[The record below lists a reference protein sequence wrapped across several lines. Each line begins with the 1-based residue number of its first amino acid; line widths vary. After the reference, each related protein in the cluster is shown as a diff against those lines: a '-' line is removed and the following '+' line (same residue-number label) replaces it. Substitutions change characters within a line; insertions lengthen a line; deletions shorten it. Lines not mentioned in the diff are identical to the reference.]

1 MITKEDIQ
9 KAIELDDA
17 ASKLGGYVDYGKPL
31 PPYRIR
37 EMIKW
42 ARRNDKNIETLTE
55 KEREQFL
62 IKEIDL

>member
-17 ASKLGGYVDYGKPL
+17 ASKVGGYVDYRKPL

-37 EMIKW
+37 DMIKW
-42 ARRNDKNIETLTE
+42 ARANGKDVATLT
-55 KEREQFL
+55 KQERNQFL
-62 IKEIDL
+62 IKR